1 MICVDGVDLVH
12 LRHQNNSLGWIVSLQ
27 HYDENTSIHFESSNK
42 EDFLEAKEHLDQLLR
57 KAPCDSN
64 CRLKITFDKD
74 VFKGILEVR
83 SPGKSFRVED
93 QSETV
98 KVLHESL
105 FTQITKELDQWKKDR
120 SLEDITGSIKL
131 RSFSVE
137 KSKVKRK

>member
-1 MICVDGVDLVH
+1 M
-12 LRHQNNSLGWIVSLQ
+12 SLQ
-27 HYDENTSIHFESSNK
+27 HYGKNTSIHFENSNK

-74 VFKGILEVR
+74 VFKGILEVK
-83 SPGKSFRVED
+83 SPDQSFCVEG

-98 KVLHESL
+98 EVLQKTL
-105 FTQITKELDQWKKDR
+105 FTQIIEELDQWKKDR